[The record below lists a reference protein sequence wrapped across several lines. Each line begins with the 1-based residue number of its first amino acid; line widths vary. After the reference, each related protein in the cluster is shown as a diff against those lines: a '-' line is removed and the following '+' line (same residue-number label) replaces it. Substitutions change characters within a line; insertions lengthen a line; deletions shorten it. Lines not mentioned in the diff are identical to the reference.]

1 MSVVWTPLAGL
12 VLAALVLGA
21 PGKGAFAG
29 QDVAVVDVELVLAVD
44 VSSSMTAD
52 ELALQRQGYIAALR
66 SPEVVRA
73 IENGRY
79 GRVALTYVEWG
90 ASNSRRVVVPWTL
103 VDGAARAEHV
113 ATLLEQAPVRNLFQT
128 SISGAI
134 RHSMRAFATSGFRGL
149 RRIIDI
155 SGDGPNNQGGMVAAW
170 RDIAVENG
178 ITINGLPI
186 ILEGRAFGDETIALL
201 EDYYSHCVIGGPRAF
216 LLPVRSWDHFAEAVR
231 WKLVLELSH
240 FAVAVQTVA
249 GRTGMADAAGVDCLI
264 GEKIWSGMEQD

>member
-1 MSVVWTPLAGL
+1 MSVAWSPFAGL
-12 VLAALVLGA
+12 VLAALALGA
-21 PGKGAFAG
+21 PRSVSGGADG
-29 QDVAVVDVELVLAVD
+29 VLVDVELVLAVD

-52 ELALQRQGYIAALR
+52 ELALQRQGYITALR
-66 SPEVVRA
+66 SPEVLRA
-73 IENGRY
+73 IGTGQH

-90 ASNSRRVVVPWTL
+90 ASSSRRVVVPWTL
-103 VDGAARAEHV
+103 IDGPARAERV

-134 RHSMRAFATSGFRGL
+134 RHSMRAFAESGYRGV

-155 SGDGPNNQGGMVAAW
+155 SGDGPNNQGGMVSAW

-216 LLPVRSWDHFAEAVR
+216 LLPVRGWDQFAEAVR
-231 WKLVLELSH
+231 RKLVLELSH
-240 FAVAVQTVA
+240 LAVPVHTVA
-249 GRTGMADAAGVDCLI
+249 QLAGADGGGGVDCLI